1 MTETFP
7 QDVRLRRRSRWAVV
21 WLASALLGVCVPA
34 AAVAEDPVAVP
45 DETATLYLP
54 ATEDTP
60 AAEAESA
67 EADEADLP
75 ALATFDALSLDGAD
89 AGAIGEAGEGGAAAP
104 AGEAPKVPCGD
115 GPCLPLYTVEGT
127 GGGLIVPMACLV
139 NPGPPGTKVGLPS
152 AGFTF
157 VKIGKT
163 KNVQQF
169 TVTETFFRRIEL
181 GYAMDVLNLGN
192 FTRDAR
198 RVFGVDIGDHVT
210 MHNFNLRGLLIE
222 ETPNCPAVTA
232 GVTFKYTEG
241 IQRINHRLGGL
252 LTRMGVE
259 RANGTDF
266 TLHATKMLPKAAFG
280 KPLILNGGMRFSQ
293 AAQLGLLGFGEAYK
307 LTGEGSVVAFVT
319 DWLAVGY
326 EFRQKRNSIATAGD
340 MVRGEDNWHTIV
352 LAFLIN
358 EHLAFSCGWGHFGGV
373 ANEVEDGVWGFEF
386 KYEF

>member
-1 MTETFP
+1 MTEVFP
-7 QDVRLRRRSRWAVV
+7 QNVRPTRWSRWGMM
-21 WLASALLGVCVPA
+21 WLASALLCVCVPA
-34 AAVAEDPVAVP
+34 AAVAEDPVDLPA
-45 DETATLYLP
+45 ETATLYLP
-54 ATEDTP
+54 VAEDTSADAEVEPAATEDE
-60 AAEAESA
+60 AA
-67 EADEADLP
+67 LP
-75 ALATFDALSLDGAD
+75 GLATFDALSMD
-89 AGAIGEAGEGGAAAP
+89 AGAIGEAGEDGAAAP
-104 AGEAPKVPCGD
+104 AGEAAQAPSGD
-115 GPCLPLYTVEGT
+115 GPCLPLHTVEGT
-127 GGGLIVPMACLV
+127 GGGLIVPMAYLV

-152 AGFTF
+152 ASFTF

-181 GYAMDVLNLGN
+181 GYAMAVLNLGN
-192 FTRDAR
+192 FPRD
-198 RVFGVDIGDHVT
+198 VGVDIGDHVT

-222 ETPNCPAVTA
+222 ETPNSPAVTA

-280 KPLILNGGMRFSQ
+280 KPLILNSGIRFSQ

-319 DWLAVGY
+319 DWMAVGY
-326 EFRQKRNSIATAGD
+326 EFRQKKDSIGTAGD
-340 MVRGEDNWHTIV
+340 LVRGEDNWHTII

-358 EHLAFSCGWGHFGGV
+358 EHLGFSCGWGHFGGV

>member
-1 MTETFP
+1 
-7 QDVRLRRRSRWAVV
+7 
-21 WLASALLGVCVPA
+21 
-34 AAVAEDPVAVP
+34 
-45 DETATLYLP
+45 
-54 ATEDTP
+54 
-60 AAEAESA
+60 
-67 EADEADLP
+67 
-75 ALATFDALSLDGAD
+75 
-89 AGAIGEAGEGGAAAP
+89 
-104 AGEAPKVPCGD
+104 
-115 GPCLPLYTVEGT
+115 
-127 GGGLIVPMACLV
+127 MACLV
-139 NPGPPGTKVGLPS
+139 NPGPPGTKVGMPS

-222 ETPNCPAVTA
+222 ETPTCPAVTA

-252 LTRMGVE
+252 LTAMGVE

-266 TLHATKMLPKAAFG
+266 TLHATKMLAQAAFG
-280 KPLILNGGMRFSQ
+280 RPLILNGGMRFSQ
-293 AAQLGLLGFGEAYK
+293 GAQLGLLGFGEAYK
-307 LTGEGSVVAFVT
+307 LTGEGSIMCLVT

-352 LAFLIN
+352 LGFLIN
-358 EHLAFSCGWGHFGGV
+358 EHLGISCGWGHFGGV
-373 ANEVEDGVWGFEF
+373 ANEVEDAVWGFEV